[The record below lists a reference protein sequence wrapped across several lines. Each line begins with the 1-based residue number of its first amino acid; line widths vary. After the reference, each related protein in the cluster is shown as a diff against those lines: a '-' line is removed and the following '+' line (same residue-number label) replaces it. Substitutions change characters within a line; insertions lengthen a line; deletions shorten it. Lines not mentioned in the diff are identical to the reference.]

1 MAKLLDHGTMSNPIQ
16 AGVDQSH
23 LYGGPGRD
31 QNVPSGGA
39 LSLFGAA
46 GEGSSLS
53 DLTETKRKLAKRAN
67 EIYRTLCDEL
77 ELGECF
83 FNGFGA
89 WSEFVEGK
97 INETSFYEKAKEEAR
112 VIAQRLDKVNG

>member
-1 MAKLLDHGTMSNPIQ
+1 MAGLLNHRMMSSPMQ
-16 AGVDQSH
+16 GGVDQSR
-23 LYGGPGRD
+23 LYAGPGRD

-39 LSLFGAA
+39 LFGAA
-46 GEGSSLS
+46 GEGSNLS

-67 EIYRTLCDEL
+67 EIYRSLCSEL

-97 INETSFYEKAKEEAR
+97 ISETSFYEKAKEEAR